1 MKNTILNI
9 AVDTPVSQI
18 FDYYPPKD
26 LDHKPKIGQRVL
38 VPFGRREVV
47 GFIHGIS
54 DETSLPKNKIKN
66 CKSIIDEDPLINKE
80 TRDLISWCK
89 NYYHYPLGKTYATAV
104 PKYLRSGK
112 TPNIG
117 QMVFQKSGDKKRLT
131 THQKKAFNSC
141 AEILKKPSPVL
152 LNGVTGS
159 GKTEIY
165 LQLMQKTL
173 DKKQQVLF
181 LVPEIGLTPQLFEAI
196 SSRFGNCV
204 GLIHSLTSEKS
215 RAEVWLSAKK
225 NKLSII
231 LGTRSSIFVPFHSLG
246 LIVIDEEHDESY
258 KQQSGLMYSARDLA
272 VVRAKKLG
280 CGLILGS
287 ATPSYESLLN
297 AENGKYN
304 EVLLDKKVFSNQAPE
319 KRLIN
324 LNINPSNKGLST
336 PLINAISETLEKD
349 EQSLLFINRRGYSPV
364 TMCEECGKIDE
375 CPRCESNLVFYRGS
389 IKLKCHHCS
398 YQESLKEACSVCG
411 GKKITVGHGTEKI
424 EEELEAKFPKEMI
437 IRIDRDTTRSNKKR
451 EEVFGHAKSGAAK
464 ILVGTQMLTKGH
476 DFPNLSLVAFIN
488 VDQGLFGS
496 GYRSS
501 ERFAQQYYQAS
512 GRSGRRDK
520 KGLVLLQTYN
530 PENDSLKALLNDS
543 YRAFYEKNKEDRRR
557 LGWPPYAYS
566 ILVRAESPDKS
577 NVFTFLDAIAG
588 FIEKS
593 QDQKMIDMLGPIQS
607 PIGKIR
613 GKIRGQLML
622 KSKNRKKLH
631 EMGGRLLSFVDTK
644 RVGTKV
650 KWSIDVDPTDHS

>member
-18 FDYYPPKD
+18 FDYYLPKD
-26 LDHKPKIGQRVL
+26 SDQIPKIGQRVL
-38 VPFGRREVV
+38 VPFGRREVI
-47 GFIHGIS
+47 GFIHGVS
-54 DETSLPKNKIKN
+54 DESSLPKSKIKY
-66 CKSIIDEDPLINKE
+66 CKSIIDEAPLINKE
-80 TRDLISWCK
+80 AHGLISWCK

-112 TPNIG
+112 TPAIES
-117 QMVFQKSGDKKRLT
+117 MVFQKSGVERKLT
-131 THQKKAFNSC
+131 THQKKAFDNC
-141 AEILKKPSPVL
+141 VELLKKPSPVL

-165 LQLMQKTL
+165 LQLMKKAL

-204 GLIHSLTSEKS
+204 GLIHSSTSEKLK
-215 RAEVWLSAKK
+215 AEAWLSARE

-231 LGTRSSIFVPFHSLG
+231 LGTRSSIFVPFRKLG

-272 VVRAKKLG
+272 VLRAKKLG

-304 EVLLDKKVFSNQAPE
+304 EVRLDKRVFSNKPPE
-319 KRLIN
+319 KRLVN
-324 LNINPSNKGLST
+324 LNINPSSKGLSA
-336 PLINAISETLEKD
+336 PLLNAISQALENG
-349 EQSLLFINRRGYSPV
+349 EQSLLFINRRGYSPIS
-364 TMCEECGKIDE
+364 MCEECGKIDE
-375 CPRCESNLVFYRGS
+375 CPKCESNLVFYRGS
-389 IKLKCHHCS
+389 LKLKCHHCS
-398 YQESLKEACSVCG
+398 HQEEVKEACSVCE
-411 GKKITVGHGTEKI
+411 GKKITIGHGTEKI

-451 EEVFGHAKSGAAK
+451 EEVFGHAKSGKAK

-476 DFPNLSLVAFIN
+476 DFPNLSLVAFVN

-512 GRSGRRDK
+512 GRCGRRDK
-520 KGLVLLQTYN
+520 KGLVLLQTHN
-530 PENDSLKALLNDS
+530 PENESLKALLDDS
-543 YRAFYEKNKEDRRR
+543 YIAFYQKNKVDRKR
-557 LGWPPYAYS
+557 LGWPPYTYS
-566 ILVRAESPDKS
+566 ILIRAESPNER
-577 NVFTFLDAIAG
+577 NVFIFLDAIAE

-593 QDQKMIDMLGPIQS
+593 QDQKLIKVLGPIQS
-607 PIGKIR
+607 PIGRIR
-613 GKIRGQLML
+613 GKKRGQLML

>member
-1 MKNTILNI
+1 MKNPILNI

-18 FDYYPPKD
+18 FDYYLPKNSD
-26 LDHKPKIGQRVL
+26 QKPKIGQRVL

-47 GFIHGIS
+47 GFVHGIS
-54 DETSLPKNKIKN
+54 DKTSLPKNKVKF
-66 CKSIIDEDPLINKE
+66 CKSIIDEDPLINSE
-80 TRDLISWCK
+80 AHDLISWCK

-104 PKYLRSGK
+104 PKYLRSAK
-112 TPNIG
+112 TPIIESK
-117 QMVFQKSGDKKRLT
+117 VFQKSSDKRKLT
-131 THQKKAFNSC
+131 AHQKKAFDKC
-141 AEILKKPSPVL
+141 VEMLKKPSPVL
-152 LNGVTGS
+152 LNGLTGS

-165 LQLMQKTL
+165 LQLMQRVL

-204 GLIHSLTSEKS
+204 GLIHSSTSEKS
-215 RAEVWLSAKK
+215 RAEVWLSARE
-225 NKLSII
+225 NKLSVI

-246 LIVIDEEHDESY
+246 LIVVDEEHDESY

-272 VVRAKKLG
+272 VVKAKKSG
-280 CGLILGS
+280 CGLVLGS

-304 EVLLDKKVFSNQAPE
+304 EVQLNKKVFNNAPPE
-319 KRLIN
+319 KRLVN
-324 LNINPSNKGLST
+324 LNVNPSNKGLT
-336 PLINAISETLEKD
+336 APLINAISEALEKD
-349 EQSLLFINRRGYSPV
+349 EQSLLFINRRGYSPI

-389 IKLKCHHCS
+389 KKLKCHHCS
-398 YQESLKEACSVCG
+398 YQEKIREHCMVCG

-424 EEELEAKFPKEMI
+424 EEELEAKFPRETI

-496 GYRSS
+496 GYRSG

-512 GRSGRRDK
+512 GRCGRRDK
-520 KGLVLLQTYN
+520 KGLVLLQTHN
-530 PENDSLKALLNDS
+530 PENASLKALLDDS
-543 YRAFYEKNKEDRRR
+543 YRAFYERNKEDRER
-557 LGWPPYAYS
+557 LGWPPYTYS
-566 ILVRAESPDKS
+566 VLIRAESANER
-577 NVFTFLDAIAG
+577 NVFTFLDVVAE

-593 QDQKMIDMLGPIQS
+593 KDRKLFKLLGPIQS

-613 GKIRGQLML
+613 GKKRGQLML
-622 KSKNRKKLH
+622 ISKNRKKLH
-631 EMGGRLLSFVDTK
+631 MMGGRLLSFVDTK
-644 RVGTKV
+644 RLGTKV